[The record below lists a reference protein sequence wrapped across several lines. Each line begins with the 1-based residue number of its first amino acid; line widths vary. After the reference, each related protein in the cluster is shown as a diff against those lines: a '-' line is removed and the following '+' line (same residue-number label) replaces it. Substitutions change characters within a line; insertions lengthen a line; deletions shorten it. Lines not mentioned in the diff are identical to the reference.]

1 MLPSREQPG
10 LERVPLMSEP
20 MAVALP
26 VSHPLAAGPVLVAD
40 LADEQWIVG
49 RDGSSFLDVQV
60 RVANEAEGEL
70 GNELGDTGMTVD
82 VDGAALGWVDATHP
96 PMSKANNATVML
108 RAAGCRGFLM
118 FFQTTERP
126 RTFDLRRWIRTGP
139 FQRR

>member
-1 MLPSREQPG
+1 VAG
-10 LERVPLMSEP
+10 VGVAGVRVAGASVCVG
-20 MAVALP
+20 VA
-26 VSHPLAAGPVLVAD
+26 G
-40 LADEQWIVG
+40 
-49 RDGSSFLDVQV
+49 V

-82 VDGAALGWVDATHP
+82 VDGAALSGVDATQP